1 MTSKTQV
8 WDWWWAR
15 SGVFLLELEAKGQV
29 GRTSLLLNVEHILEG
44 VLPVAF
50 ILFVKIGKRVWDAME
65 YVLRW

>member
-1 MTSKTQV
+1 M
-8 WDWWWAR
+8 
-15 SGVFLLELEAKGQV
+15 FLLELEAKGQV